1 MPLLHP
7 RIASPLAQTL
17 GLFLA
22 PDSARRMRGERLDA
36 LRLQGIVIGDARREA
51 LNRRAQV
58 ATREDAM
65 VRLAAIDAAHR
76 EWRKRLRSAE
86 RLPHEDQ

>member
-7 RIASPLAQTL
+7 RIPSPLAQTL

-22 PDSARRMRGERLDA
+22 PDSARRTRGQRLAA
-36 LRLQGIVIGDARREA
+36 LRLQGMVIGDARREA
-51 LNRRAQV
+51 VALSTQV
-58 ATREDAM
+58 ATRAEAM

-76 EWRKRLRSAE
+76 EWRKRLHSAE
-86 RLPHEDQ
+86 RLPHED

>member
-22 PDSARRMRGERLDA
+22 PDSARRTRGERLNA

-51 LNRRAQV
+51 LALSTQG
-58 ATREDAM
+58 ATGEDAT

-76 EWRKRLRSAE
+76 EWQKRLRSAE
-86 RLPHEDQ
+86 RLPRDD